1 VCAAVC
7 IVCVCVHAHLRVCVC
22 VRVYVCTRLQGAKLQ
37 KLLSK
42 TALKWKLHPWSR
54 YSFQR
59 QTLLAS
65 LCESAGT
72 ARYTSQTLL
81 VFFCEPA
88 SFTILCA
95 YVGSGHVN
103 VSSLCFCESVSRY
116 SLLRLSNFAS
126 VVVSASLTILCAC
139 VGSGHVNVCECTL
152 MFGIVSSQAPLTCVV
167 GREGEKH
174 RPCAPPAPCN
184 IADIL
189 SLNVERPCCCCCC
202 CCC

>member
-1 VCAAVC
+1 MCAAVC

-103 VSSLCFCESVSRY
+103 V
-116 SLLRLSNFAS
+116 
-126 VVVSASLTILCAC
+126 
-139 VGSGHVNVCECTL
+139 CECTL